1 MLEKLNKDMIEAM
14 KAKDKEKLSVIR
26 ACKAALDKERIDKG
40 VEINEDLLTTVVS
53 REIKMR
59 KESIGEFEKGGRD
72 DLVKQYQSEIDI
84 LKEYLPPQMDEAEID
99 SEIEKIFDLVKPESI
114 KDMGK
119 VMKEASAIFK
129 GKADMGLVNSKIK
142 DKLNNL

>member
-40 VEINEDLLTTVVS
+40 VEVNEDLLTTVVS

-59 KESIGEFEKGGRD
+59 KESITEFEKGGRD

-99 SEIEKIFDLVKPESI
+99 AEIEKIFDLVKPESI

-119 VMKEASAIFK
+119 VMKEASSVFK

-142 DKLNNL
+142 DKLNSL

>member
-40 VEINEDLLTTVVS
+40 VEVNDDLLITVVS

-59 KESIGEFEKGGRD
+59 KESITEFEKGGRD

-99 SEIEKIFDLVKPESI
+99 AEIEKIFDLVKPESI

-129 GKADMGLVNSKIK
+129 GKADMGVVNSKIK
-142 DKLNNL
+142 EKLNSL

>member
-40 VEINEDLLTTVVS
+40 VEVNEDLLTTVVS

-142 DKLNNL
+142 DKLNSL

>member
-14 KAKDKEKLSVIR
+14 KAKNKEKLSVIR

-40 VEINEDLLTTVVS
+40 VEVNEDLLTTVVS

-59 KESIGEFEKGGRD
+59 KESITEFEKGGRD

-99 SEIEKIFDLVKPESI
+99 AEIEKIFDFVKPESI

-119 VMKEASAIFK
+119 VMKEASAVFK

>member
-40 VEINEDLLTTVVS
+40 VEVNEDLLTTVVS

-119 VMKEASAIFK
+119 VMKEASTIFK

-142 DKLNNL
+142 DKLNSL

>member
-40 VEINEDLLTTVVS
+40 VEVNEDLLTTVVS

-59 KESIGEFEKGGRD
+59 KESITEFEKGGRD
-72 DLVKQYQSEIDI
+72 DLVKQYQSEIDV

-99 SEIEKIFDLVKPESI
+99 AEIEKIFDLVKPESI

-142 DKLNNL
+142 DKLNSL

>member
-14 KAKDKEKLSVIR
+14 KAKNKEKLSVIR

-99 SEIEKIFDLVKPESI
+99 AEIEKIFDLVKPESI

-119 VMKEASAIFK
+119 VMKEASTIFK

-142 DKLNNL
+142 DKLNSL

>member
-40 VEINEDLLTTVVS
+40 VEVNEDLLTTVVS

>member
-129 GKADMGLVNSKIK
+129 GKADMGVVNSKIK
-142 DKLNNL
+142 EKLNSL

>member
-40 VEINEDLLTTVVS
+40 VEVNEDLLTTVVS

-59 KESIGEFEKGGRD
+59 KESITEFEKGGRD
-72 DLVKQYQSEIDI
+72 DLVKQYQSEIDV

-99 SEIEKIFDLVKPESI
+99 AEIEKIFDLVKPESI

-119 VMKEASAIFK
+119 VMKEASSVFK

-142 DKLNNL
+142 DKLNSL

>member
-40 VEINEDLLTTVVS
+40 VEVNEDLLTTVVS

-59 KESIGEFEKGGRD
+59 KESITEFEKGGRD

-99 SEIEKIFDLVKPESI
+99 AEIEKIFDLVKPESI

-129 GKADMGLVNSKIK
+129 GKADMGVVNSKIK
-142 DKLNNL
+142 EKLNSL

>member
-1 MLEKLNKDMIEAM
+1 MVEQLEKDMIEAM

-40 VEINEDLLTTVVS
+40 VEVNDDLLITVVS

-59 KESIGEFEKGGRD
+59 KESITEFEKGGRD

-99 SEIEKIFDLVKPESI
+99 AEIEKIFDLVKPESI

-129 GKADMGLVNSKIK
+129 GKADMGVVNSKIK
-142 DKLNNL
+142 EKLNSL

>member
-1 MLEKLNKDMIEAM
+1 MLDKLNKDMIEAM
-14 KAKDKEKLSVIR
+14 KAKDKNKLAVIR

-40 VEINEDLLTTVVS
+40 VEVNDDLLITVVS

-59 KESIGEFEKGGRD
+59 KESITEFEKGGRD
-72 DLVKQYQSEIDI
+72 DLVSSYQSEIDI
-84 LKEYLPPQMDEAEID
+84 LKEYLPPQMDDAEID
-99 SEIEKIFDLVKPESI
+99 LEIDKIFDLVKPESI

-129 GKADMGLVNSKIK
+129 GKADMGVVNSKIK
-142 DKLNNL
+142 NKLNNL

>member
-14 KAKDKEKLSVIR
+14 KAKNKEKLSVIR

-40 VEINEDLLTTVVS
+40 VEVNEDLLTTVVS

-59 KESIGEFEKGGRD
+59 KESITEFEKGGRD

-119 VMKEASAIFK
+119 VMKEASTIFK

-142 DKLNNL
+142 DKLNSL

>member
-40 VEINEDLLTTVVS
+40 LEVNEDLLTTVVS

-59 KESIGEFEKGGRD
+59 KESITEFEKGGRD

-99 SEIEKIFDLVKPESI
+99 AEIEKIFDLVKPESI

-119 VMKEASAIFK
+119 VMKEASTIFK

-142 DKLNNL
+142 DKLNSL

>member
-14 KAKDKEKLSVIR
+14 KAKNKEKLSVIR

-40 VEINEDLLTTVVS
+40 VEVNEDLLTTVVS

-99 SEIEKIFDLVKPESI
+99 AEIEKIFDFVKPESI

-119 VMKEASAIFK
+119 VMKEASAVFK

>member
-1 MLEKLNKDMIEAM
+1 MLEKLNKDMIESM
-14 KAKDKEKLSVIR
+14 KAKNKEKLSVIR

-40 VEINEDLLTTVVS
+40 VEVNEDLLTTVVS

-59 KESIGEFEKGGRD
+59 KESITEFEKGGRG

-99 SEIEKIFDLVKPESI
+99 AEIEKIFDFVKPESI

-119 VMKEASAIFK
+119 VMKEATAKIGAS
-129 GKADMGLVNSKIK
+129 ADMSKVSKLVK
-142 DKLNNL
+142 DKLNN

>member
-40 VEINEDLLTTVVS
+40 VEVNEDLLTTVVS

-59 KESIGEFEKGGRD
+59 KESITEFEKGGRD

-99 SEIEKIFDLVKPESI
+99 AEIEKIFDLVKPESI

-142 DKLNNL
+142 DKLNSL

>member
-40 VEINEDLLTTVVS
+40 VEVNDDLLITVVS

-59 KESIGEFEKGGRD
+59 KESITEFEKGGRD

-119 VMKEASAIFK
+119 VMKEASTIFK

-142 DKLNNL
+142 DKLNSL

>member
-1 MLEKLNKDMIEAM
+1 MVEKLDKDMIEAM

-40 VEINEDLLTTVVS
+40 VEVNDDLLITVVS

-59 KESIGEFEKGGRD
+59 KESITEFEKGGRD

-99 SEIEKIFDLVKPESI
+99 AEIEKIFDLVKPESI

-129 GKADMGLVNSKIK
+129 GKADMGVVNSKIK
-142 DKLNNL
+142 EKLNSL

>member
-40 VEINEDLLTTVVS
+40 VEVNDDLLITVVA

-59 KESIGEFEKGGRD
+59 KESITEFEKGGRD

-99 SEIEKIFDLVKPESI
+99 AEIEKIFDLVKPESI

-129 GKADMGLVNSKIK
+129 GKADMGVVNSKIK
-142 DKLNNL
+142 EKLNSL

>member
-40 VEINEDLLTTVVS
+40 VEVNDDLLITVVS

-59 KESIGEFEKGGRD
+59 KESITEFEKGGRD
-72 DLVKQYQSEIDI
+72 DLVKQYQSEIDV

-99 SEIEKIFDLVKPESI
+99 AEIEKIFDLVKPESI

-119 VMKEASAIFK
+119 VMKEASTIFK

-142 DKLNNL
+142 DKLNSL

>member
-40 VEINEDLLTTVVS
+40 VEVNEDLLTTVVS

-99 SEIEKIFDLVKPESI
+99 AEIEKIFDLVKPESI

-119 VMKEASAIFK
+119 VMKEASTIFK

-142 DKLNNL
+142 DKLNSL

>member
-14 KAKDKEKLSVIR
+14 KAKNKEKLSVIR

-40 VEINEDLLTTVVS
+40 VEVNEDLLTTVVS

-59 KESIGEFEKGGRD
+59 KESITEFEKGGRD

-99 SEIEKIFDLVKPESI
+99 AEIEKIFDLVKPESI

-129 GKADMGLVNSKIK
+129 GKADMGVVNSKIK
-142 DKLNNL
+142 EKLNSL

>member
-40 VEINEDLLTTVVS
+40 VEVNDDLLITVVS

-59 KESIGEFEKGGRD
+59 KESITEFEKGGRD

-84 LKEYLPPQMDEAEID
+84 LKEYLPPQMDEAESD
-99 SEIEKIFDLVKPESI
+99 AEIEKIFDLVKPESI

-119 VMKEASAIFK
+119 VMKEASTIFK

-142 DKLNNL
+142 DKLNSL

>member
-40 VEINEDLLTTVVS
+40 LEVNEDLLTTVVS

-59 KESIGEFEKGGRD
+59 KESITEFEKGGRD

-99 SEIEKIFDLVKPESI
+99 AEIEKIFDLVKPESI

-142 DKLNNL
+142 DKLNSL

>member
-40 VEINEDLLTTVVS
+40 LEVNEDLLTTVVS

-59 KESIGEFEKGGRD
+59 KESITEFEKGGRD

-99 SEIEKIFDLVKPESI
+99 AEIEKIFDLVKPESI

-119 VMKEASAIFK
+119 VMKEASSVFK

-142 DKLNNL
+142 DKLNSL

>member
-40 VEINEDLLTTVVS
+40 VEVNDDLLITVVS

-59 KESIGEFEKGGRD
+59 KESITEFEKGGRD

-99 SEIEKIFDLVKPESI
+99 AEIEKIFDLVKPESI

-119 VMKEASAIFK
+119 VMKEASTIFK

-142 DKLNNL
+142 DKLNSL

>member
-40 VEINEDLLTTVVS
+40 VEVNDDLLITVVS

-59 KESIGEFEKGGRD
+59 KESITEFEKGGRD

-99 SEIEKIFDLVKPESI
+99 AEIEKIFDLVKPESI

-142 DKLNNL
+142 DKLNSL

>member
-26 ACKAALDKERIDKG
+26 ACKAALDKERIDTG
-40 VEINEDLLTTVVS
+40 VEVNEDLLTTVVS

-99 SEIEKIFDLVKPESI
+99 AEIEKIFDLVKPESI

-142 DKLNNL
+142 DKLNSL